1 MSWNVLSLNHGNT
14 QSMDADSK
22 IEEIKE
28 NMYTV

>member
-14 QSMDADSK
+14 QFMDADSK